1 MRRYYWP
8 PNDQVRDWLEPNWD
22 AWVAAPP
29 QWLTPRFVKRVISV
43 APPEV
48 LPLTVL
54 RELAEKHS
62 KGGQGGAGHKQLESD
77 SGSEHDDFR
86 PETDPVSATDADSVG
101 QGNKSNKQQS
111 HRFENTSR
119 EELVGMETERR
130 ANKAFARAKQLWIW
144 TAALAFSYVDLV
156 TTVVVGMQYLDMGTA
171 QGTNAAHVTFTMLGI
186 SLGVQ
191 TLFTHFSGTYGVY
204 QQAALVLSN

>member
-1 MRRYYWP
+1 M
-8 PNDQVRDWLEPNWD
+8 
-22 AWVAAPP
+22 WVAAPP
-29 QWLTPRFVKRVISV
+29 PWFTPYFIKFVTKEAS
-43 APPEV
+43 PEV

-54 RELAEKHS
+54 RELAEKHL
-62 KGGQGGAGHKQLESD
+62 KGGQGGGHKQVESD

-86 PETDPVSATDADSVG
+86 PETDAVSVTDADSVG
-101 QGNKSNKQQS
+101 QGNSSNKQQS

-119 EELVGMETERR
+119 EELVRMEAERR
-130 ANKAFARAKQLWIW
+130 ANKTFARAKQLWIW
-144 TAALAFSYVDLV
+144 TAALAFSYLDLV

-191 TLFTHFSGTYGVY
+191 ALFTHLSGTYGVY

>member
-1 MRRYYWP
+1 VRRYYWP
-8 PNDQVRDWLEPNWD
+8 LNNQVRDWLEPNWD

-29 QWLTPRFVKRVISV
+29 QWFTARFVKRVILA

-62 KGGQGGAGHKQLESD
+62 KGGQGGGHKQLESD

-86 PETDPVSATDADSVG
+86 PDTDAVSATDADSVG

-119 EELVGMETERR
+119 EELVRIETERR

-144 TAALAFSYVDLV
+144 TAALAFSYIDLV
-156 TTVVVGMQYLDMGTA
+156 TTVVVGLQYLSLETA
-171 QGTNAAHVTFTMLGI
+171 QGTHAADVTFAMLGF
-186 SLGVQ
+186 SLGIQ
-191 TLFTHFSGTYGVY
+191 TLSTHWTGMHLF
-204 QQAALVLSN
+204 LVH

>member
-1 MRRYYWP
+1 
-8 PNDQVRDWLEPNWD
+8 V
-22 AWVAAPP
+22 APP
-29 QWLTPRFVKRVISV
+29 QWFTRRFVNRVILV

-54 RELAEKHS
+54 RNLAEKYS
-62 KGGQGGAGHKQLESD
+62 KGGQGGGHKQLESD

-86 PETDPVSATDADSVG
+86 PETDAVSVTDADSVG
-101 QGNKSNKQQS
+101 QGNSSNKQQS

-119 EELVGMETERR
+119 EELVRMEAERR

-144 TAALAFSYVDLV
+144 TAALAFSYLDLV
-156 TTVVVGMQYLDMGTA
+156 TTVVVGMQYANMGTA

-191 TLFTHFSGTYGVY
+191 ALFTHSTGTYGVY
-204 QQAALVLSN
+204 QQPLCYQIN